1 MIDVRRLRVLKAVV
15 ESGSVSGAAAYL
27 NYTPSAVSQSITALE
42 RETGTVLL
50 ERAGRGIRP
59 TDAAITALR
68 TCGKGP
74 RDRPTSRGGAQ
85 LRSGPAAAAVSAS
98 VRSRPLGR
106 HSCHRRWL
114 PSSGTCPR

>member
-59 TDAAITALR
+59 TDAGLLLCEHAGRVLATVQQAEEALSALR
-68 TCGKGP
+68 AG
-74 RDRPTSRGGAQ
+74 RGG
-85 LRSGPAAAAVSAS
+85 RVPS

-114 PSSGTCPR
+114 PSRGTCPR